1 MKNDTLYFHTCG
13 ICSRL
18 WPQHCTEL
26 VLTKLVYLTR
36 GLSRLQLALLRFP
49 CSRLRQSYFICSY
62 VSGVIFMCPHCSMQG
77 HYSDF
82 VFIAKRNIWLGW
94 GEGGQLRFQVLKS
107 RNAAVAAACPCAAAR
122 WNHRMAS
129 DPSLALPSSYM
140 TPKLH

>member
-18 WPQHCTEL
+18 WPQHCTGL

-62 VSGVIFMCPHCSMQG
+62 VSGVIFMCPHCSMQDQ
-77 HYSDF
+77 YSEF
-82 VFIAKRNIWLGW
+82 VFIAAMKECNHMIGVVVREGSCAFKCSNRVMLQWRLHVPVLQRGGTIGWPLICPWLR
-94 GEGGQLRFQVLKS
+94 LCLFR
-107 RNAAVAAACPCAAAR
+107 
-122 WNHRMAS
+122 
-129 DPSLALPSSYM
+129 
-140 TPKLH
+140 T